1 MSFEQ
6 AIVIGLI
13 QGVAELFP
21 ISSLG
26 QTVLIPSLIGGSWAQ
41 LVAQQASA
49 ESPYLAFVVGL
60 HVATALALITY
71 FWREWLAVILG
82 FFTSVTR
89 RRIRG
94 DDERLAW
101 LIVMATIP
109 VGLIGLLL
117 EHPLRTLFA
126 KPMAAATFLTVN
138 GLILLTGEWLRRR
151 NAQDRSRHAVKTAN
165 GFGRS
170 GQADDRAARGDRR
183 AADLSVRDAGI
194 IGVLQTSALL
204 AGISRD
210 GVCMVA
216 GLARGLSREQAAR
229 FAFMLSAPP
238 IFAAGLLKI
247 PDLLG
252 PLGNGI
258 RPQIVA
264 GSVAAFLTAYFS
276 VRFLVRYFQSGSLIP
291 FAIFCL
297 VFGTTCM
304 IRFGLF

>member
-1 MSFEQ
+1 MTYQQ

-13 QGVAELFP
+13 QGVSELFP

-26 QTVLIPSLIGGSWAQ
+26 QTVLIPSLLGGSWAQ

-60 HVATALALITY
+60 HVATALALISF
-71 FWREWLAVILG
+71 FWREWLAAVRG
-82 FFTSVTR
+82 FFMTLLK
-89 RRIRG
+89 RRIESA
-94 DDERLAW
+94 DERLAW
-101 LIVMATIP
+101 LIVIATIP
-109 VGLIGLLL
+109 VGLTGLLL
-117 EHPLRTLFA
+117 EHQLRTLFA
-126 KPMAAATFLTVN
+126 NPLSAGIFLTLN
-138 GLILLTGEWLRRR
+138 GLILLAGEWLRRR
-151 NAQDRSRHAVKTAN
+151 
-165 GFGRS
+165 GRFRWTPPVRTVAGGSDS
-170 GQADDRAARGDRR
+170 GSLGDSSIPASHP
-183 AADLSVRDAGI
+183 AADLRLRDALI

-216 GLARGLSREQAAR
+216 GLARGLTREQAAR

-258 RPQIVA
+258 RPQILA
-264 GSVAAFLTAYFS
+264 GSIAAFLTAYFS
-276 VRFLVRYFQSGSLIP
+276 VRFLVRYFRSGSLVP
-291 FAIFCL
+291 FAGFCL
-297 VFGTTCM
+297 IFGVFCI
-304 IRFGLF
+304 IRFGIF

>member
-1 MSFEQ
+1 MSYEQ

-13 QGVAELFP
+13 QGIAELFP

-26 QTVLIPSLIGGSWAQ
+26 QTVLIPSLIGGSWSQ
-41 LVAQQASA
+41 LVAQQASS

-60 HVATALALITY
+60 HVATALALISF
-71 FWREWLAVILG
+71 FWQEWLAVIKG
-82 FFTSVTR
+82 FITSLLN

-101 LIVMATIP
+101 LIVIATIP
-109 VGLIGLLL
+109 VGLTGLLL
-117 EHPLRTLFA
+117 EHQLRTLFA
-126 KPMAAATFLTVN
+126 KPLSAAVFLTLN
-138 GLILLTGEWLRRR
+138 GLILLTGEWFRRR
-151 NAQDRSRHAVKTAN
+151 SRARWAPPVPAVA
-165 GFGRS
+165 GGS
-170 GQADDRAARGDRR
+170 DSESADDPPIAASHPAPNLR
-183 AADLSVRDAGI
+183 LWDAVI

-216 GLARGLSREQAAR
+216 GLARGLNREQAAR

-238 IFAAGLLKI
+238 IFAAGLLKL
-247 PDLLG
+247 PDLFG

-258 RPQIVA
+258 RPQILA

-276 VRFLVRYFQSGSLIP
+276 VRFLVRYFRSGSLVP
-291 FAIFCL
+291 FASFCL
-297 VFGTTCM
+297 IFGVLCI
-304 IRFGLF
+304 IRFGVF

>member
-1 MSFEQ
+1 MSYEQ

-13 QGVAELFP
+13 QGIAELFP

-26 QTVLIPSLIGGSWAQ
+26 QTVLIPSLIGGSWSQ
-41 LVAQQASA
+41 LVAQQASS

-60 HVATALALITY
+60 HVATALALISF
-71 FWREWLAVILG
+71 FWREWLAVIEG
-82 FFTSVTR
+82 FVTSLLN
-89 RRIRG
+89 RRIQS

-101 LIVMATIP
+101 LIVIATIP
-109 VGLIGLLL
+109 VGLTGLLL
-117 EHPLRTLFA
+117 EHQLRTLFA
-126 KPMAAATFLTVN
+126 KPLSAAVFLTLN
-138 GLILLTGEWLRRR
+138 GLILLAGEWLRRR
-151 NAQDRSRHAVKTAN
+151 SRVRWAPPVPAVA
-165 GFGRS
+165 GGS
-170 GQADDRAARGDRR
+170 ESASADDPPIAASHPAPNLR
-183 AADLSVRDAGI
+183 LWDAVI

-216 GLARGLSREQAAR
+216 GLARGLNREQAAR

-264 GSVAAFLTAYFS
+264 GSVAAFLSAFFS
-276 VRFLVRYFQSGSLIP
+276 VRFLVRYFRSGSLVP
-291 FAIFCL
+291 FASFCL
-297 VFGTTCM
+297 IFGALCI
-304 IRFGLF
+304 IRFGVF